1 MEAANRRPEMKR
13 VLPIALLLATFAA
26 PALAQTSMTP
36 GLQNAPARKSPL
48 EGYAGTWIGMF
59 QGHAWITVNLNKQ
72 GTELTGTIQR
82 AAQVDFANSGD
93 LKSVSDE
100 KATDSV
106 KKAVLQGD
114 SLLLTVQDT
123 TSQETF
129 HYVMRLTGASIAE
142 LKMSEMAMPPG
153 MPKPK
158 PWQLDRVGPTA
169 VAPVR

>member
-1 MEAANRRPEMKR
+1 MKR
-13 VLPIALLLATFAA
+13 VLSVALILISSASIAQ
-26 PALAQTSMTP
+26 AQTSMTP

-59 QGHAWITVNLNKQ
+59 QGHAWITLKLNKQ
-72 GTELTGTIQR
+72 GPDLTGTIDR
-82 AAQVDFANSGD
+82 AAKVDFENSGD

-100 KATDSV
+100 KAADAV
-106 KKAVLQGD
+106 QKAVLQGD

-129 HYVMRLTGASIAE
+129 HYVMRLTSANTAE
-142 LKMSEMAMPPG
+142 LKMSGMNMQPG

-158 PWQLDRVGPTA
+158 PWMLSHVGPSA
-169 VAPVR
+169 VTPTR